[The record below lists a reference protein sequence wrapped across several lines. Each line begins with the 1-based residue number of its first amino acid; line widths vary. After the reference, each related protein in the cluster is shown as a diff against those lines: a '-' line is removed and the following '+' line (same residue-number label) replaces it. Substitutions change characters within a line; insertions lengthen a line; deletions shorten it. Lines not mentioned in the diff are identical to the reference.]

1 MDRRDLDEIERFLT
15 SVGRP
20 SLFAYY
26 GVDPTAPHATLE
38 DVVKKRRT
46 WAQGQQSNPKY
57 KFEALFLI
65 KSNSLLRRVM
75 LEEVDEYRAHVT
87 DDTAGRNLD
96 VLSLF
101 IRGTLSSGALTSQ
114 AEAAILH
121 QGRQLDLA
129 DAAVARRLEEILA
142 ETGMLRDEPEPD
154 DVTAE
159 GTAIDHYAI
168 LGVATNA
175 QPAAIEDA
183 YRNRYRWARSLK
195 DLKRS
200 SEVLQALDEAWRM
213 LSDPKRRVRYD
224 ERRLEMLEVTDEVE
238 KRAAALIGLLG
249 GPMDAITGEAP
260 LPGGTPPAVHEV
272 GFRSST
278 APAGSRLPKIEA
290 RGAAAEARPDGRPSI
305 PPLPPARPPVA
316 DATPS
321 AINRA
326 PTPPSVSGRTI
337 GITGG
342 PQTVATMGPRLAV
355 DGPEVITLKVGGRV
369 FDRTLTVRNV
379 GQGKMPGRVTSDRDW
394 LKIRQPRL
402 DPLVPEQ
409 QVVVTVLPQQMP
421 WGRTAGTITVVTDHG
436 ERRTLTLQANRQSL
450 LPLVGGLAAVA
461 FGTIALVVLVFF
473 LQRAP
478 PATVLAL
485 TIDPVADRVLVDGAL
500 LGSGAKLDIP
510 EPQAGRPF
518 VLRVETDGFT
528 PQEETITLAAGERT
542 PRDLTLALADDM
554 RWTPAPDAEGVIR
567 DPAVVAA
574 LQTARTRLVPCFA
587 SAGVETAE
595 AVYTAW
601 ITSDGQVRRVD
612 VTGANFDL
620 PTAEACIRRTFRGL
634 RLPTFDGD
642 YVAVEERFSIPVTTP
657 SIPVTTP

>member
-26 GVDPTAPHATLE
+26 GVESTAPPETLD

-65 KSNSLLRRVM
+65 KSNGLLRRVM
-75 LEEVDEYRAHVT
+75 LEQLDEYRAHVM

-129 DAAVARRLEEILA
+129 DTAVARRLEEILA
-142 ETGMLRDEPEPD
+142 ETGLLRDEASDD

-200 SEVLQALDEAWRM
+200 SEVLHALDEAWRM

-249 GPMDAITGEAP
+249 GPRDAITGEAP
-260 LPGGTPPAVHEV
+260 LPGGTTHAVHEV
-272 GFRSST
+272 GFQPTIPPSGAR
-278 APAGSRLPKIEA
+278 APKIEA
-290 RGAAAEARPDGRPSI
+290 RGAAAEARS
-305 PPLPPARPPVA
+305 
-316 DATPS
+316 DAHPT
-321 AINRA
+321 
-326 PTPPSVSGRTI
+326 PTPPPRVSGLAAEATPMGVARAPAPPAVSGRTI

-342 PQTVATMGPRLAV
+342 PQTVATLGPRLAV
-355 DGPEVITLKVGGRV
+355 DGPEVIPLNVGARV
-369 FDRTLTVRNV
+369 FDRTLIVRNV
-379 GQGKMPGRVTSDRDW
+379 GQGKMPGRVTSDREW

-402 DPLVPEQ
+402 DPMALEQ
-409 QVVVTVLPQQMP
+409 QVVVTVLPTQMP
-421 WGRTAGTITVVTDHG
+421 RGRTAGTITVVTDHG
-436 ERRTLTLQANRQSL
+436 ERRTLTLQANRQTL
-450 LPLVGGLAAVA
+450 LPYFAALAAVA
-461 FGTIALVVLVFF
+461 FGTIGLAALALF
-473 LQRAP
+473 LQRTP

-485 TIDPVADRVLVDGAL
+485 SIDPVADRVLVDGTL
-500 LGSGAKLDIP
+500 FGLGGQLDIL
-510 EPQAGRPF
+510 EPQPGKPF
-518 VLRVETDGFT
+518 VVRIEADGFA
-528 PQEETITLAAGERT
+528 PREETITLPAGERT
-542 PRDLTLALADDM
+542 ARVVKLDLTDDM
-554 RWTPAPDAEGVIR
+554 QWTPAPDAKGVAR
-567 DPAVVAA
+567 DAAVVAA
-574 LQTARTRLVPCFA
+574 LQGARPRLAACFA
-587 SAGVETAE
+587 GASVETAE
-595 AVYTAW
+595 AVYTTW
-601 ITSDGQVRRVD
+601 ITGDGQVRRVD

-620 PTAEACIRRTFRGL
+620 ASAEPCIRRTFRGL
-634 RLPTFDGD
+634 RLPPFAGD
-642 YVAVEERFSIPVTTP
+642 YAAIEERLSIPVPTQ
-657 SIPVTTP
+657 